1 LVIGAG
7 PAGIS
12 TAYTLARQFASRKDV
27 KLNIMVFE
35 QNTQIGGRMIPS
47 IDHEK
52 FSIPIHAE
60 DIAGGCLAHNR
71 ILRKRAQKHLGI
83 NYGLDA
89 DSESVVKGRKDGV
102 GFWDG
107 ESMKAEMVRP
117 RSDIGWGQWMK
128 LVWKFGASFWRA
140 GDLPTG
146 TMGGWARLTN
156 LRTTKKGH
164 VFENMELWTSEAS
177 MSNAVSLSAVER
189 LVKNGVDGDYV
200 RDVLRAQVRRQ
211 TGGKVEE
218 LSDLALS
225 MALYREDGG
234 LCVEGNGGRMVDV
247 LERFLAES
255 KAEMRLGTK
264 VIGLK
269 RDIVQEGKEAWFM
282 KYKGPHS
289 DETSYEAF
297 DKAIIAAPWNT
308 STLLD
313 ADKTEAEDLLYHPLH
328 ITLVSSKTKPL
339 PSKLGGSA
347 SVVSQILPIPP
358 IGKFPFLDGVH
369 EITYLR
375 DVYHPF
381 PSSVNST
388 SLYRILSSKPVSLKV
403 INMFFDAVEELHT
416 EKIEHAYPVLY
427 PRSDGFSSF
436 KLNEGLWWTGAIEA
450 VGSEVDATW
459 VAGENV
465 GDMIGRDI
473 VGGLKG

>member
-1 LVIGAG
+1 LETGAG

-12 TAYTLARQFASRKDV
+12 TAYSLSRQFASRKDV
-27 KLNIMVFE
+27 KLNITVFE
-35 QNTQIGGRMIPS
+35 QNTHIGGRMIPS
-47 IDHEK
+47 IDLEK

-60 DIAGGCLAHNR
+60 DIAGSCLSHNR
-71 ILRKRAQKHLGI
+71 ILRNRVRKHLGI

-89 DSESVVKGRKDGV
+89 DGESVIKGRKDGV

-107 ESMKAEMVRP
+107 DSMKAEMVRP
-117 RSDIGWGQWMK
+117 RTSIGWGQWMK

-156 LRTTKKGH
+156 LRTTTKGH
-164 VFENMELWTSEAS
+164 VFENMELWTSEAA

-189 LVKNGVDGDYV
+189 LDKNGVGGDYV
-200 RDVLRAQVRRQ
+200 RNVLRAQVRRQ
-211 TGGKVEE
+211 TGGEVEE

-255 KAEMRLGTK
+255 KAELRPDTK

-269 RDIVQEGKEAWFM
+269 RDLIQEEREDWIL
-282 KYKGPHS
+282 KYSGQHS
-289 DETSYEAF
+289 NEISYEAF
-297 DKAIIAAPWNT
+297 DKVIIAAPWNA

-313 ADKTEAEDLLYHPLH
+313 ADKTETEDILYRPLF
-328 ITLVSSKTKPL
+328 ITLVFSKTKPL
-339 PSKLGGSA
+339 PSKFGGSG

-358 IGKFPFLDGVH
+358 TDRFPFLEGVH

-388 SLYRILSSKPVSLKV
+388 FLYRILSSQQVKPEV
-403 INMFFDAVEELHT
+403 ISMFFDAIYGLHM

-436 KLNEGLWWTGAIEA
+436 KLNEDLWWTGAIEA
-450 VGSEVDATW
+450 VGSEVDASW

-465 GDMIGRDI
+465 GDMVGRDI
-473 VGGLKG
+473 VGG